1 MGNKPSAINV
11 INVCITFPKDQ
22 SKKTLLLFLSVE
34 PTDTVA
40 SIKKRIRNMAG
51 IPESHQKL
59 SYGSQ
64 IWRDDQNLA
73 HYKISEEELTINL
86 EITSINP
93 DEILPQKFPKLP
105 GEYLKMPKEEKKVT
119 FMKG

>member
-1 MGNKPSAINV
+1 MGNKPSA

-59 SYGSQ
+59 SYRSQ

-105 GEYLKMPKEEKKVT
+105 GEYLKMPKEKKKVT